1 MANNLSL
8 HCQSCTL
15 FLHQPSLP
23 HICFMLFTMSCI
35 PSSRIFSF
43 PFKWVNNI
51 GLIWMFLIIPQSP
64 FLFDFFSVL
73 TIVFTLICF
82 TFFQMGEITLS
93 FVPCFTFSH
102 QDKKSTP
109 YPSRARRTQLK
120 NTEYNTLNIY
130 ITGKTIE
137 NCLSSRQTA
146 LSMCHS

>member
-8 HCQSCTL
+8 HCQNCTL
-15 FLHQPSLP
+15 LLHQPSLH

-43 PFKWVNNI
+43 PLKCVNNI
-51 GLIWMFLIIPQSP
+51 DLIWMFLIIPQSP

-82 TFFQMGEITLS
+82 TFLQMGEITLS
-93 FVPCFTFSH
+93 FVPCFIFSH
-102 QDKKSTP
+102 QEKSTP